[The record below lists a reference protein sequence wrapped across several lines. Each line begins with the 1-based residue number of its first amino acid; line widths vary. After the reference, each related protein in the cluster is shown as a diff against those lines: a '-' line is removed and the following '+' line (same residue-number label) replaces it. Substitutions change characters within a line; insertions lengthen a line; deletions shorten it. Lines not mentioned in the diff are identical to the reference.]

1 MEAEVKAFELREL
14 WRRYKEGD
22 DGSARERLVVAYS
35 PLVKFVAGR
44 TGARLPSHV
53 DQADLISYGMIG
65 LIEAMERFDPR
76 REIRFETFAM
86 QRIRGAIIDELRSL
100 DWVPRSV
107 RSRARDIEEA
117 NSKLE
122 HELGRA
128 PTDGELAEQLG
139 MSEEDLQEALL
150 QISNSS
156 ILALEEL
163 WMTPDASGDKV
174 SLLDTIEDESAPDPQ
189 AALDTSEVKD
199 RLSEAIQDLPERETL
214 VVALYYFENLTLR
227 EIGEVLGVTESR
239 VSQLHSKA
247 VLRLRSKLKTH
258 RLSRGGLATPA
269 RPYRVLASC
278 PTRPPTGLRNVALI
292 GHRGSGKTSLH
303 EALLFEA
310 GVVNRLGRVEDGTTT
325 SDYEADEQA
334 REMSIGATVS
344 SFEHDG
350 RKINLIDTPGEPS
363 FIADTVASL
372 RVADAAVVVV
382 NGVMGVEVHTDR
394 LWQRADEEGLARLVF
409 VNMLDRERADF
420 FRALESLQNAFGNH
434 VVATEIPIGS
444 EHEVRGVIDLIDMKA
459 FIAQGEGRGAPEP
472 QDIPEELAR
481 RRPRSTARS

>member
-14 WRRYKEGD
+14 WRRYKERG

-65 LIEAMERFDPR
+65 LIEAMERFEPGR
-76 REIRFETFAM
+76 QIRFETFAM

-107 RSRARDIEEA
+107 RSRARDIEGA

-128 PTDGELAEQLG
+128 PTDGELAEKLG

-174 SLLDTIEDESAPDPQ
+174 SLLDTIEDERPGPTGRPRHQRGEGPSRGDPGP
-189 AALDTSEVKD
+189 AGRGPGRRAL
-199 RLSEAIQDLPERETL
+199 
-214 VVALYYFENLTLR
+214 YFENLTLR

-247 VLRLRSKLKTH
+247 VLRLRSKLKT
-258 RLSRGGLATPA
+258 
-269 RPYRVLASC
+269 
-278 PTRPPTGLRNVALI
+278 TG
-292 GHRGSGKTSLH
+292 
-303 EALLFEA
+303 
-310 GVVNRLGRVEDGTTT
+310 
-325 SDYEADEQA
+325 
-334 REMSIGATVS
+334 
-344 SFEHDG
+344 
-350 RKINLIDTPGEPS
+350 
-363 FIADTVASL
+363 
-372 RVADAAVVVV
+372 
-382 NGVMGVEVHTDR
+382 
-394 LWQRADEEGLARLVF
+394 
-409 VNMLDRERADF
+409 
-420 FRALESLQNAFGNH
+420 
-434 VVATEIPIGS
+434 
-444 EHEVRGVIDLIDMKA
+444 
-459 FIAQGEGRGAPEP
+459 
-472 QDIPEELAR
+472 
-481 RRPRSTARS
+481 